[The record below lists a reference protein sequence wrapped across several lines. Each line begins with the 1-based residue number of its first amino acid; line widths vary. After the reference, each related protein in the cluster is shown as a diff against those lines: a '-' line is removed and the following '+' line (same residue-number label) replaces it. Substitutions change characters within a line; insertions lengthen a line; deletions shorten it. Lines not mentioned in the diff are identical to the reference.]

1 MPPPLSSSVSPL
13 SRPSLILTSSVCLY
27 ANLCALLFE
36 LTLPFFLADATIEIA
51 IWSNIEVGLGIT
63 AGSLATLRPL
73 LRHWMGS
80 TNDASYP
87 LGTPSP
93 FPGRSGSR
101 LPGASGRDRAYPL
114 GSMDDSNRLRPDKL
128 ALTVTTVQTQHDPE
142 DRWPV
147 LPDGNSSEERLTN
160 DHQRNGKGNGKGNGN
175 RTPTRSS
182 AERNGMGS
190 GFGGIHQ
197 VIEVTQTSTDLRSTS
212 VKEHV

>member
-1 MPPPLSSSVSPL
+1 
-13 SRPSLILTSSVCLY
+13 
-27 ANLCALLFE
+27 
-36 LTLPFFLADATIEIA
+36 
-51 IWSNIEVGLGIT
+51 
-63 AGSLATLRPL
+63 
-73 LRHWMGS
+73 
-80 TNDASYP
+80 
-87 LGTPSP
+87 
-93 FPGRSGSR
+93 
-101 LPGASGRDRAYPL
+101 
-114 GSMDDSNRLRPDKL
+114 MDDSNRLRPDKL

-160 DHQRNGKGNGKGNGN
+160 EHQRNGKGNGN

-182 AERNGMGS
+182 AERNVMGS

>member
-1 MPPPLSSSVSPL
+1 
-13 SRPSLILTSSVCLY
+13 
-27 ANLCALLFE
+27 
-36 LTLPFFLADATIEIA
+36 
-51 IWSNIEVGLGIT
+51 
-63 AGSLATLRPL
+63 
-73 LRHWMGS
+73 
-80 TNDASYP
+80 
-87 LGTPSP
+87 
-93 FPGRSGSR
+93 
-101 LPGASGRDRAYPL
+101 
-114 GSMDDSNRLRPDKL
+114 MDDSNRLRPDKL